1 MHLDARPDFSAQ
13 STDFRME
20 VSVAAG
26 LSHISSFLD
35 QPVVIVDGSGNED
48 TFLLKSA
55 REHAE
60 YSWKTLIE
68 LPSNGDQTLR
78 WLTRLSASALKGTC
92 SCSELKRMR

>member
-1 MHLDARPDFSAQ
+1 
-13 STDFRME
+13 ME

-78 WLTRLSASALKGTC
+78 WLTRLSASALKYVLMLRVKTYALTLD
-92 SCSELKRMR
+92 SLE